1 MKKILLVLIITAA
14 VSSLYKCSTDVDIYA
29 DYKNI
34 TIVYGLLNQQDDTT
48 FIKITKAFVGP
59 GNALDIAKIPD
70 SSNYSYKLD
79 VTLTGRKQGEDL
91 APLVFDTVTIHNK
104 RAGDSIFYYPNQ
116 LMYFTTGKLDD
127 EATYTLNINNQGDT
141 ISSQTPLVE
150 PFAITYPRN
159 TIDFTVDTKTID
171 WNSAKNG
178 KRYEIYYQ
186 FFYQELLPGSS
197 DTTTKSLIWKV
208 GVKES
213 NTTTGGSKMNQ
224 LYIGDLFYSKLD
236 SDLQKGNNI
245 KRWAGPVLVYVS
257 SGSQELNN
265 YISINN
271 ASGSLLSDVP
281 IYTNIKNGTGILASR
296 YTQTKETRLSV
307 KSLEKLV
314 KDYNLGFL
322 YPTE

>member
-1 MKKILLVLIITAA
+1 
-14 VSSLYKCSTDVDIYA
+14 
-29 DYKNI
+29 
-34 TIVYGLLNQQDDTT
+34 
-48 FIKITKAFVGP
+48 
-59 GNALDIAKIPD
+59 
-70 SSNYSYKLD
+70 
-79 VTLTGRKQGEDL
+79 
-91 APLVFDTVTIHNK
+91 
-104 RAGDSIFYYPNQ
+104 
-116 LMYFTTGKLDD
+116 MYFTTGKLDE